1 MTRHPRYCCCACGA
15 YIIGIHKWSLK
26 VREKMFAKSVP
37 CFIGNFITCCIK
49 SAIRT
54 CTHPATLVSD
64 LKKKKMPPPLC
75 LLVGVPWIAVAV
87 LLHTYA
93 IRWWKNHG
101 KLASLALCRS
111 FWAAVA
117 DAEESALV
125 STVLLLPSLRF
136 ACHGWAVLCRLQKK
150 EERMHADAER
160 RASVYYCTSLIVLIN
175 TSGWIPE
182 WSKA

>member
-1 MTRHPRYCCCACGA
+1 M
-15 YIIGIHKWSLK
+15 
-26 VREKMFAKSVP
+26 
-37 CFIGNFITCCIK
+37 
-49 SAIRT
+49 
-54 CTHPATLVSD
+54 
-64 LKKKKMPPPLC
+64 
-75 LLVGVPWIAVAV
+75 AV

-136 ACHGWAVLCRLQKK
+136 DLLATDGRCYVDCKRRKRECMQMQR
-150 EERMHADAER
+150 EEQ
-160 RASVYYCTSLIVLIN
+160 ASTIVL
-175 TSGWIPE
+175 PL
-182 WSKA
+182 